1 MSKGRYFIQIISHC
15 SVGNTIF
22 IMFANMLAFIKMYT
36 ACKKDSWWV
45 FFLLEDIFVNSSHEA
60 EVFNTG
66 DLKCVVLYI
75 APLIRKFQSIG
86 IWGTFHPSS
95 HLTGP
100 GLQNSGTKSLSSL
113 FPCGR
118 LHSRPNFDFILF
130 FFFSF
135 SYSIMLSLPDQYFWR
150 LLFVSLLFLLCLF
163 CFVFSLGLN
172 NFIAYFVCWEH
183 TLSFLSIVCFLLPV
197 SVLFHFAMDGI
208 LKTQKQKVFLNW
220 M

>member
-1 MSKGRYFIQIISHC
+1 MSKGRYFVQIISHC

-22 IMFANMLAFIKMYT
+22 IMFANMLAFIKMCT

-66 DLKCVVLYI
+66 YLKCVVLYI

-86 IWGTFHPSS
+86 IWGTFYPSS

-118 LHSRPNFDFILF
+118 LHSGLNFGFILF
-130 FFFSF
+130 VCFFFSF
-135 SYSIMLSLPDQYFWR
+135 PIPSCYPYLINTFEG
-150 LLFVSLLFLLCLF
+150 FLLFLYYF
-163 CFVFSLGLN
+163 SYVFFV
-172 NFIAYFVCWEH
+172 
-183 TLSFLSIVCFLLPV
+183 LS
-197 SVLFHFAMDGI
+197 SV
-208 LKTQKQKVFLNW
+208 
-220 M
+220 